1 MSSWTI
7 ADMAAP
13 LSVGAVVLVTV
24 ATAFIGMR
32 GMRIARTPADF
43 MVAARQVPPL
53 LNASAISG
61 EYLSAASFLGIAGL
75 AMLEGLGALWYAV
88 GYAAGYLVLLATV
101 AAPLRRFGAYTIP
114 DFAEGR
120 LASPRLRR
128 WATVM
133 VLVIC
138 GFYLIPQFNGAGITL
153 QATLGGPYWVG
164 VVVLG
169 VVVTTGIASGGMKG
183 ITVVQAFL
191 YWVKLTAIAVPA
203 IVLVMV
209 VTHPP
214 LASVELPAPTTFAH
228 ATLVRFPDAT
238 RIDVTRAV
246 TVTASGTVDG
256 RRTRGVL
263 VLHRGGHTVGAGA
276 SLRFPAG
283 SPAPGVS
290 AATGVGGSWSSPL
303 LHLDGFPGHRLAATY
318 GVLLA
323 TVLGAVG
330 LPHILV
336 RFYTNRDGQA
346 ARRTT
351 AIVLLLVSTFYL
363 FPAVFAV
370 LGRMEAPSLY
380 LTGQT
385 DSVVLALPRI
395 MVAGLGGELL
405 AALVAAGAF
414 AAFLSTSSGLLIAM
428 AGALS
433 HDIMGRGV
441 RAFQGSA
448 LLFGALVTTAG
459 LLVESVPINILVG
472 WAFAVAASSFC
483 PLLLLGIWWPRLTRV
498 GAMWGLALGGG
509 ASSLAVVASLAGF
522 GARGWPA
529 LLLGEPAIWTVS
541 VAFAAMVVG
550 SLVTPEEVPANLTDL
565 LVTLHLPEHLRRGG
579 RDGGDRIIHRRGPD
593 DREEQLRPAGAPRAG
608 KRPERG
614 TCSGAPELTGTQKE
628 GSR

>member
-1 MSSWTI
+1 
-7 ADMAAP
+7 MAAP
-13 LSVGAVVLVTV
+13 LSVGAVVVVTL
-24 ATAFIGMR
+24 ATAVIGMR
-32 GMRIARTPADF
+32 GMRVARTPADF

-120 LASPRLRR
+120 LGSPRLRR

-138 GFYLIPQFNGAGITL
+138 GFYLVPQFNGAGITL

-169 VVVTTGIASGGMKG
+169 IVVTAGIASGGMKG

-191 YWVKLTAIAVPA
+191 YWIKVTAIAVPA
-203 IVLVMV
+203 VVLVLA

-214 LASVELPAPTTFAH
+214 LRSVDGPAPATFAH
-228 ATLVRFPDAT
+228 ATLVRFPGTT
-238 RIDVTRAV
+238 RVDVTRAV
-246 TVTASGTVDG
+246 TVVVSGTVDG
-256 RRTRGVL
+256 SPARGTL
-263 VLHRGGHTVGAGA
+263 VLHAGSHTIGAGT

-283 SPAPGVS
+283 SPAPAVS
-290 AATGVGGSWSSPL
+290 AATRGGAAWSSPL
-303 LHLDGFPGHRLAATY
+303 LRLNGRPGHPLAATY

-323 TVLGAVG
+323 TVFGAMG

-336 RFYTNRDGQA
+336 RFYTNSDGQA

-351 AIVLLLVSTFYL
+351 AFVLLLVSTFYL

-370 LGRMEAPSLY
+370 LGRMEAPALY
-380 LTGQT
+380 LTGRT

-441 RAFQGSA
+441 RAFRLAS
-448 LLFGALVTTAG
+448 LVFGAIVTVAG
-459 LLVESVPINILVG
+459 LLVASVPINVLVG

-509 ASSLAVVASLAGF
+509 ASSLAVVASLAGL
-522 GARGWPA
+522 GTSGWPA
-529 LLLGEPAIWTVS
+529 LLLGEPAIWTVPL
-541 VAFAAMVVG
+541 AFGAMVLGSLLTPAAM
-550 SLVTPEEVPANLTDL
+550 PANLTDL
-565 LVTLHLPEHLRRGG
+565 LVTMHLPERLRRGVP
-579 RDGGDRIIHRRGPD
+579 GGVGQP
-593 DREEQLRPAGAPRAG
+593 G
-608 KRPERG
+608 
-614 TCSGAPELTGTQKE
+614 
-628 GSR
+628 

>member
-1 MSSWTI
+1 
-7 ADMAAP
+7 MAAP
-13 LSVGAVVLVTV
+13 LSVGAVVVITVT
-24 ATAFIGMR
+24 TAVIGMR
-32 GMRIARTPADF
+32 GMRVARTPADF

-88 GYAAGYLVLLATV
+88 GYATGYLVLLATV

-120 LASPRLRR
+120 LGSPRLRR

-191 YWVKLTAIAVPA
+191 YWIKVTAIAVPA
-203 IVLVMV
+203 VVLVLAV
-209 VTHPP
+209 SHP
-214 LASVELPAPTTFAH
+214 SFGTVDGPAPTTFTR
-228 ATLVRFPDAT
+228 ATLVRFPGTT
-238 RIDVTRAV
+238 RMDVSRPV
-246 TVTASGTVDG
+246 TVRAAGTVDG
-256 RRTRGVL
+256 TRV
-263 VLHRGGHTVGAGA
+263 HGALTLRPGTQVVA
-276 SLRFPAG
+276 AGTSLRFPAG
-283 SPAPGVS
+283 APAPTVS
-290 AATGVGGSWSSPL
+290 PVTGSSWSSPL
-303 LHLDGFPGHRLAATY
+303 LHLDGRHGHPLAATY

-323 TVLGAVG
+323 TVFGAMG

-351 AIVLLLVSTFYL
+351 AFVLLLVSTFYL

-370 LGRMEAPSLY
+370 LGRMEAPALY

-385 DSVVLALPRI
+385 DSVVLVLPRI
-395 MVAGLGGELL
+395 MVAGLGGEVL

-433 HDIMGRGV
+433 HDIMGWGV
-441 RAFQGSA
+441 RAFRLSA
-448 LLFGALVTTAG
+448 LVLGMLVTGAG
-459 LLVESVPINILVG
+459 LLVASVPINVLVG

-509 ASSLAVVASLAGF
+509 ASSLAVVASMAGF
-522 GARGWPA
+522 GGTGWSA
-529 LLLGEPAIWTVS
+529 LLLGEPAIWTVP

-550 SLVTPEEVPANLTDL
+550 SLLTPEAVPANLTDL
-565 LVTLHLPEHLRRGG
+565 LVTMHLPERLRRGPV
-579 RDGGDRIIHRRGPD
+579 GGA
-593 DREEQLRPAGAPRAG
+593 EQVG
-608 KRPERG
+608 
-614 TCSGAPELTGTQKE
+614 
-628 GSR
+628 